1 MYAKYEEN
9 PEQNRILRQLKD
21 MFPSMPHW
29 RLREVCKANNWNLNS
44 CIDQLMSMAV
54 SNATCDFEETT
65 MRRQHQQRSKVVRKD
80 VGKCNS
86 NKDEE
91 RIASLI
97 KKGYRVMVL
106 MRGPPGVGKTHL
118 ARSLVINSVD
128 LENSGYDVGD
138 FICSS
143 DDYFYNAKGVYKF
156 NSAFL
161 PEAHEFNQQRVR
173 DKTKSG
179 LSPIIVDNTNVQL
192 WEMLPYVKFGV
203 QNNYLI
209 EILEPKTSWRH
220 STSILAQKNLHGVPK
235 NSIQQMMEKYEKGS
249 VSSLTR
255 MLKNTKYTKTLPQ
268 MRSLPPLNTTPINCQ
283 LVQTSNDDNTK
294 ETPVEKDQPQVWDV
308 VTTAEPKEQRTKF
321 KSNRS
326 PSKSFEQ
333 QQSDIS
339 TTTRDVYSLLEQ
351 KTTNVWKPYE
361 SESADFWGIKPQQ
374 QLNVPL
380 KSTSGEMSLLDLLRE
395 DSGDAKNDLNT
406 KPNNDKNVLNGFQR
420 HSVNCPNENPVF
432 VSLRQIYPNKR
443 LSGLWD
449 LFVKCNGDVDWA
461 VDILLK
467 EDELERI
474 RGDDDSRYQTDDDEL
489 FECLCNNIDTESRSS
504 LLEDSTKTNIDN
516 NPNSDDNAKS
526 SLNASDAKPQRQRS
540 RFSRFNQRTNP
551 ALLEVK
557 ENIENCFVLGDDQ
570 YSQHLLKIRNLRSG
584 VNDITVSSNATTES
598 NDNIGNQAE
607 NTSIKD
613 EDADDNI
620 ENDDDEEDNETDE
633 FNEDMLEMS
642 LGEQLIQQLA
652 ETFRNESSLEEQIS
666 STLPPN
672 LKVFMP
678 RSLAKQL
685 YMLWVESVYNH
696 MEEERQKLVREDED
710 FARLLKNPK
719 YSEFKQSP
727 SNLREILDMEYA
739 WKIYNQDKE
748 EQQQHDIEMEKM
760 HVPNDLASRLTQMK
774 LCEAFPDIPRETLL
788 DMLATNGNDYNA
800 TVTVLRSTMQ
810 TDDAS
815 TTQEQLMECARRE
828 QDLVNQQV
836 QNQMDQRQ
844 ERISNNWDD
853 SEQKSSLSPDEAKR
867 LALREFEESRNLA
880 AHHCQLKAECYQ
892 KAKEAIQSGNSG
904 AAIYYSQIANLHKKK
919 IDMYNHRAANCIMDV
934 HKYTQNNPDL
944 LDLHYLHLIEAL
956 GCLDLFL
963 DRHITGLRVASRNY
977 KHVFIIT
984 GRGKHS
990 AGGVSTIKNKVKA
1003 RLKERCLR
1011 WSEVNPGLLKVKIFS
1026 GSRHSKNI

>member
-9 PEQNRILRQLKD
+9 PEQGRTLRQLKD
-21 MFPSMPHW
+21 MFPSTPHW
-29 RLREVCKANNWNLNS
+29 RLREVCKIKNWNLNS
-44 CIDQLMSMAV
+44 CIDLLMNIEFSNV
-54 SNATCDFEETT
+54 SCDL
-65 MRRQHQQRSKVVRKD
+65 QHMKVNKKE
-80 VGKCNS
+80 VGKGNL
-86 NKDEE
+86 NKDED
-91 RIASLI
+91 RVAYLI

-106 MRGPPGVGKTHL
+106 MRGPPGVGKSYL
-118 ARSLVINSVD
+118 ARSLVDNCVD
-128 LENSGYDVGD
+128 LQNNGYNIGD
-138 FICSS
+138 FVCSS
-143 DDYFYNAKGVYKF
+143 DDYFYNAKGVYKY
-156 NSAFL
+156 NSAFIS
-161 PEAHEFNQQRVR
+161 EAHEFNHQRVR

-179 LSPIIVDNTNVQL
+179 LSPIIVDNTNLQL
-192 WEMLPYVKFGV
+192 WEMLPYVKLAV

-209 EILEPKTSWRH
+209 ELMEPKTPWRN
-220 STSILAQKNLHGVPK
+220 STRTLAQKNKHGVPQ
-235 NSIQQMMEKYEKGS
+235 NRIQQMMEKYEKGS
-249 VSSLTR
+249 VDSLTR

-268 MRSLPPLNTTPINCQ
+268 MRSLPPLKTAPINGQ
-283 LVQTSNDDNTK
+283 MVEATNDKVTK
-294 ETPVEKDQPQVWDV
+294 EESLGNEQSQVWNAIA
-308 VTTAEPKEQRTKF
+308 TNEPKEQRTKF
-321 KSNRS
+321 KSKRS

-333 QQSDIS
+333 QHSPLLS
-339 TTTRDVYSLLEQ
+339 TTRDVYSLLEQ
-351 KTTNVWKPYE
+351 KTTYVWKPFE
-361 SESADFWGIKPQQ
+361 SESADFWGIKPPQQ
-374 QLNVPL
+374 QPQQFSQLNDSA
-380 KSTSGEMSLLDLLRE
+380 KSTCSEKSLLDLLRE
-395 DSGDAKNDLNT
+395 DSGVATNELETLPQSDNDSSKGLS
-406 KPNNDKNVLNGFQR
+406 VFER
-420 HSVNCPNENPVF
+420 HSINCPNENTVF
-432 VSLRQIYPNKR
+432 ISLRQIYPNKKV
-443 LSGLWD
+443 SGLWD

-474 RGDDDSRYQTDDDEL
+474 RGDDNINYQTEDDEF
-489 FECLCNNIDTESRSS
+489 FECLCNNANRESMPTNITR
-504 LLEDSTKTNIDN
+504 DNIDN
-516 NPNSDDNAKS
+516 NATSDENTKTL
-526 SLNASDAKPQRQRS
+526 LNLADAKPQRQRS
-540 RFSRFNQRTNP
+540 RFSRSNQRTNP

-570 YSQHLLKIRNLRSG
+570 YSRHLLKIRNNRSG
-584 VNDITVSSNATTES
+584 ANDITGSSNVTTEGYE
-598 NDNIGNQAE
+598 IKE
-607 NTSIKD
+607 NACMKD
-613 EDADDNI
+613 KDGDDNV
-620 ENDDDEEDNETDE
+620 ENDDDDEEEDDNESDD

-642 LGEQLIQQLA
+642 LGEQLIEQLA
-652 ETFRNESSLEEQIS
+652 ETFRNESSLEEQVS
-666 STLPPN
+666 TTLPAN

-685 YMLWVESVYNH
+685 YMLWVESAYNH

-739 WKIYNQDKE
+739 WKIYNQDQE
-748 EQQQHDIEMEKM
+748 EQQDIDMEKM
-760 HVPNDLASRLTQMK
+760 HLPNDLAAHLTQMK
-774 LCEAFPDIPRETLL
+774 LCESFPDIPRETLL
-788 DMLATNGNDYNA
+788 DILATNGNDYNA
-800 TVTVLRSTMQ
+800 TVTVLQSTMQ
-810 TDDAS
+810 TDDAC
-815 TTQEQLMECARRE
+815 TTQELLMDCARRE
-828 QDLVNQQV
+828 QELVNLQV

-844 ERISNNWDD
+844 ERVSNNWDD
-853 SEQKSSLSPDEAKR
+853 SDRKSSLPRDEAKR

-919 IDMYNHRAANCIMDV
+919 IDMYNHRAANCIMDA

-1011 WSEVNPGLLKVKIFS
+1011 WSEVNPGLLKVKLFS